1 MTVRVGDR
9 SREDPVR
16 EAMRLSSTPRTIITM
31 TNRPLFVSHAV
42 KDVKKSTAF
51 FKKLG
56 FATNK
61 AFSGPHGTCLVINE
75 HTCVMLVDL
84 KLFKTFTKKE
94 IANAKKVVEVGL
106 TLQLGSRKEVDAMHA
121 KAIKAGGKSTGTQD
135 MEGMYSKD
143 FDDLDGHNWGLTF
156 MG

>member
-1 MTVRVGDR
+1 M
-9 SREDPVR
+9 P
-16 EAMRLSSTPRTIITM
+16 
-31 TNRPLFVSHAV
+31 NRPLFISHAV

-56 FATNK
+56 FTINK
-61 AFSGPHGTCLVINE
+61 QYSGSHGTCLVINE
-75 HTCVMLVDL
+75 HTYVMLVDV
-84 KLFKTFTKKE
+84 KVFKTFTKKE

-106 TLQLGSRKEVDAMHA
+106 TIQLDSRKEVDALHA

-156 MG
+156 MAM